1 MEEEIESGTDPSIV
15 ATLSKSIG
23 FQRIDIV
30 FDHPQQVYYSGRQV
44 SGNVHLDV
52 EEPVQALGIRLKYK
66 GEAQVYFT
74 DRSAGIR
81 RKFSAFESYL
91 HVETYLVGDG
101 KEKSMI
107 TNGVYPFSLTLP
119 ENLPCSFEG
128 RYGRVRYS
136 IRALLDVTT
145 IYRFSTN
152 IIPFTVASI
161 LDLNRDPLAP
171 VSRNLTM
178 NDICCSTDLIP
189 KKQMRYR
196 INACP
201 LRFPPS
207 LYLLKQYE
215 QSFQL
220 PINVQHTKVYMG
232 QTEPLSMSMSLPVHG
247 YVPGQTIPMRI
258 AMTNPTTIV
267 VKKIRIVFKKVVSYH
282 STEKSRK
289 HKEIVVEVEQPVNK
303 NSDTYDVTFDVPAV
317 PPTGMIYCNIIDV
330 YYTLK
335 VEACID
341 VSEWYYRMFQKN
353 LKLRTN
359 VVVGTV
365 PLQNYETPQKTFD
378 ATEALPCA
386 RSVEE
391 YDDDVENLKKE
402 EIRKPSLSLP
412 LYEKSQIYRSSK
424 PDRDDPTGDEGDS
437 DGEVKP
443 YSPMY
448 RVYKF
453 KSSLKE
459 G

>member
-171 VSRNLTM
+171 
-178 NDICCSTDLIP
+178 
-189 KKQMRYR
+189 
-196 INACP
+196 
-201 LRFPPS
+201 
-207 LYLLKQYE
+207 
-215 QSFQL
+215 L

-402 EIRKPSLSLP
+402 EIRKPSLSSVP

>member
-1 MEEEIESGTDPSIV
+1 MDEEEAEIDPSAA

-30 FDHPQQVYYSGRQV
+30 LDHPQKVYYSGRQI
-44 SGNVHLDV
+44 SGNVHLDLEQPTSGV
-52 EEPVQALGIRLKYK
+52 GIRLKCK

-81 RKFSAFESYL
+81 RKFSAFENYL

-101 KEKSMI
+101 KEKCMI
-107 TNGVYPFSLTLP
+107 TGGVYPFSLTLS

-152 IIPFTVASI
+152 IIPFTVAPI
-161 LDLNRDPLAP
+161 LDLNRDPLA
-171 VSRNLTM
+171 T
-178 NDICCSTDLIP
+178 
-189 KKQMRYR
+189 
-196 INACP
+196 
-201 LRFPPS
+201 
-207 LYLLKQYE
+207 
-215 QSFQL
+215 L
-220 PINVQHTKVYMG
+220 PINIKQSKMYIG
-232 QTEPLSMSMSLPVHG
+232 QTEALSMSMALPVHG
-247 YVPGQTIPMRI
+247 YVPGQTIPIQIVMI
-258 AMTNPTTIV
+258 NPSTV
-267 VKKIRIVFKKVVSYH
+267 MVKKLRIVFKKVVSYH

-303 NSDTYDVTFDVPAV
+303 DTNTYDVAFDVPAV
-317 PPTGMIYCNIIDV
+317 PPTGMIHCNIIDV
-330 YYTLK
+330 LYTLK
-335 VEACID
+335 VEACVD

-359 VVVGTV
+359 IVVGTV
-365 PLQNYETPQKTFD
+365 PLQNYETPQKTVDVTEAFSFHPPCTT
-378 ATEALPCA
+378 ATEEYANDTPPLKNSERVETA
-386 RSVEE
+386 R
-391 YDDDVENLKKE
+391 
-402 EIRKPSLSLP
+402 PSLSLP

-424 PDRDDPTGDEGDS
+424 PDMDDPTGDDGDS

-453 KSSLKE
+453 KSSHKK
-459 G
+459 GR

>member
-1 MEEEIESGTDPSIV
+1 MEETDQTEADQSIV

-23 FQRIDIV
+23 FRRIDIA
-30 FDHPQQVYYSGRQV
+30 FDHTQQVYYSGQKI

-52 EEPVQALGIRLKYK
+52 DEPVSALGIRLKCK

-81 RKFSAFESYL
+81 RKFSAFENYL

-107 TNGVYPFSLTLP
+107 TGGVYPFSLTLP

-152 IIPFTVASI
+152 IIPFTVAPI

-171 VSRNLTM
+171 
-178 NDICCSTDLIP
+178 
-189 KKQMRYR
+189 
-196 INACP
+196 
-201 LRFPPS
+201 
-207 LYLLKQYE
+207 
-215 QSFQL
+215 L
-220 PINVQHTKVYMG
+220 PINVQQSKVYMG
-232 QTEPLSMSMSLPVHG
+232 QTEPLSVSMSLPVHG
-247 YVPGQTIPMRI
+247 YVPGQTIPIKIDMN
-258 AMTNPTTIV
+258 NPSTV
-267 VKKIRIVFKKVVSYH
+267 ALKKIRIVLKKVVTYH

-317 PPTGMIYCNIIDV
+317 PPTGMIHCNIIDV
-330 YYTLK
+330 LYTLK
-335 VEACID
+335 VEACVD

-353 LKLRTN
+353 LKLRTSI
-359 VVVGTV
+359 VIGTI
-365 PLQNYETPQKTFD
+365 PLQNYETPQKT
-378 ATEALPCA
+378 
-386 RSVEE
+386 
-391 YDDDVENLKKE
+391 DDVTEGLPFQALCTVAADEHANDMSSSKNVDRE
-402 EIRKPSLSLP
+402 ETAKPSLSLP

-437 DGEVKP
+437 DGEVTP

-453 KSSLKE
+453 NSSQKRNN
-459 G
+459 

>member
-171 VSRNLTM
+171 
-178 NDICCSTDLIP
+178 
-189 KKQMRYR
+189 
-196 INACP
+196 
-201 LRFPPS
+201 
-207 LYLLKQYE
+207 
-215 QSFQL
+215 L

>member
-1 MEEEIESGTDPSIV
+1 MEEEIESGTVSPII

-30 FDHPQQVYYSGRQV
+30 FDHPQQVYYSGHQV

-145 IYRFSTN
+145 SYRFSTN

-171 VSRNLTM
+171 
-178 NDICCSTDLIP
+178 
-189 KKQMRYR
+189 
-196 INACP
+196 
-201 LRFPPS
+201 
-207 LYLLKQYE
+207 
-215 QSFQL
+215 L
-220 PINVQHTKVYMG
+220 PINVQHTKAYMG
-232 QTEPLSMSMSLPVHG
+232 QIEPLSMSMSLPVHG

-258 AMTNPTTIV
+258 ALTNPTTIV

-289 HKEIVVEVEQPVNK
+289 HKEIIVEVEQPVNK

-365 PLQNYETPQKTFD
+365 PLQNYESLQKTID

-391 YDDDVENLKKE
+391 YDDVVENLKKE

-443 YSPMY
+443 YLPMY

-453 KSSLKE
+453 KSSRKE

>member
-1 MEEEIESGTDPSIV
+1 MEEEMESETDRSI
-15 ATLSKSIG
+15 AETLLKSIG

-30 FDHPQQVYYSGRQV
+30 FDHPQQVYYSGHQV
-44 SGNVHLDV
+44 SGNVHLDAD
-52 EEPVQALGIRLKYK
+52 EPVGALGIRLKYK

-81 RKFSAFESYL
+81 RKFSASESYL

-101 KEKSMI
+101 KKKSMI
-107 TNGVYPFSLTLP
+107 ASGVYPFSLTLP

-136 IRALLDVTT
+136 IRAFLDLTT
-145 IYRFSTN
+145 ATKIYRFPAN
-152 IIPFTVASI
+152 IIPFTVAPI

-171 VSRNLTM
+171 
-178 NDICCSTDLIP
+178 
-189 KKQMRYR
+189 
-196 INACP
+196 
-201 LRFPPS
+201 
-207 LYLLKQYE
+207 
-215 QSFQL
+215 L

-232 QTEPLSMSMSLPVHG
+232 QTEPLTMSMSLPIHG
-247 YVPGQTIPMRI
+247 YVPGQAIPIRI
-258 AMTNPTTIV
+258 VMTNPTTVV

-330 YYTLK
+330 FYTLK
-335 VEACID
+335 VEAC
-341 VSEWYYRMFQKN
+341 VEMSEWFYRMFQKN

-359 VVVGTV
+359 IVVGTV
-365 PLQNYETPQKTFD
+365 PLQNYETPQKTYD
-378 ATEALPCA
+378 MTEALSFHPPCT

-391 YDDDVENLKKE
+391 FTNDTSTFKNFE
-402 EIRKPSLSLP
+402 EEETSKPNLSLP

-424 PDRDDPTGDEGDS
+424 PDKDDPTGDEGDS

-453 KSSLKE
+453 QNIAQE

>member
-1 MEEEIESGTDPSIV
+1 MEEETETDPSIV

-30 FDHPQQVYYSGRQV
+30 LDHPQKVYYSGHEI
-44 SGNVHLDV
+44 SGNVHLELD
-52 EEPVQALGIRLKYK
+52 EPASALGIRLKCK

-81 RKFSAFESYL
+81 RKFSAFENYL

-101 KEKSMI
+101 KEKFMI
-107 TNGVYPFSLTLP
+107 TGGVYPFSLTLP
-119 ENLPCSFEG
+119 EKLPCSFEG

-152 IIPFTVASI
+152 IIPFTVAPI

-171 VSRNLTM
+171 
-178 NDICCSTDLIP
+178 
-189 KKQMRYR
+189 
-196 INACP
+196 
-201 LRFPPS
+201 
-207 LYLLKQYE
+207 
-215 QSFQL
+215 L
-220 PINVQHTKVYMG
+220 PINIQQSKVYIG
-232 QTEPLSMSMSLPVHG
+232 QTEHINMSMSLPVHG
-247 YVPGQTIPMRI
+247 YVPGQTIPI
-258 AMTNPTTIV
+258 KIIMTNPTTVV
-267 VKKIRIVFKKVVSYH
+267 VKKIRVVFKKVVSYH

-303 NSDTYDVTFDVPAV
+303 DTNTYDVTFDVPAV
-317 PPTGMIYCNIIDV
+317 PPTRMIHCNIIDV
-330 YYTLK
+330 LYTLK
-335 VEACID
+335 VEACVD

-359 VVVGTV
+359 IVVGTV
-365 PLQNYETPQKTFD
+365 PLQNYETPQKTVDVTEAFSFHPPCTT
-378 ATEALPCA
+378 ATEKYTNDTSLLKNSE
-386 RSVEE
+386 REE
-391 YDDDVENLKKE
+391 TA
-402 EIRKPSLSLP
+402 KPSLSSLP

-453 KSSLKE
+453 KSSRKKDR
-459 G
+459 

>member
-1 MEEEIESGTDPSIV
+1 MEEAKETEADQSIV
-15 ATLSKSIG
+15 ATLSKSMG

-30 FDHPQQVYYSGRQV
+30 FDHPQQVYYSGQHI
-44 SGNVHLDV
+44 SGNVHLDLD
-52 EEPVQALGIRLKYK
+52 EPVNALGIRLKCK

-81 RKFSAFESYL
+81 RKFSAFENYL

-107 TNGVYPFSLTLP
+107 TGGVYPFSLTLP

-152 IIPFTVASI
+152 IIPFTVAPI

-171 VSRNLTM
+171 
-178 NDICCSTDLIP
+178 
-189 KKQMRYR
+189 
-196 INACP
+196 
-201 LRFPPS
+201 
-207 LYLLKQYE
+207 
-215 QSFQL
+215 L
-220 PINVQHTKVYMG
+220 PISIQQSKVYMG
-232 QTEPLSMSMSLPVHG
+232 QTEALSISMILPVHG
-247 YVPGQTIPMRI
+247 YVPGQTIPIRI
-258 AMTNPTTIV
+258 NMDNQSTVAL
-267 VKKIRIVFKKVVSYH
+267 KKIRIVLKKVVTYH

-289 HKEIVVEVEQPVNK
+289 HKEIVVEVEQPVSR

-317 PPTGMIYCNIIDV
+317 PPTGMIHCNIVDV
-330 YYTLK
+330 LYTLK
-335 VEACID
+335 VEACVD

-353 LKLRTN
+353 LKLRTSI
-359 VVVGTV
+359 VIGTI
-365 PLQNYETPQKTFD
+365 PIQTYETPQKTANVTEDSQFQPLRTM
-378 ATEALPCA
+378 ATD
-386 RSVEE
+386 E
-391 YDDDVENLKKE
+391 YGNDTSSLKNADRE
-402 EIRKPSLSLP
+402 RTAKPSLSLP

-437 DGEVKP
+437 DGEVTP

-453 KSSLKE
+453 KSSQRRNN
-459 G
+459 

>member
-1 MEEEIESGTDPSIV
+1 MEETDQTEADQSIV

-23 FQRIDIV
+23 FRRIDIA
-30 FDHPQQVYYSGRQV
+30 FDHTQQVYYSGQKI

-52 EEPVQALGIRLKYK
+52 DEPVSALGIRLKCK

-81 RKFSAFESYL
+81 RKFSAFENYL

-107 TNGVYPFSLTLP
+107 TGGVYPFSLTLP

-152 IIPFTVASI
+152 IIPFTVAPI

-171 VSRNLTM
+171 
-178 NDICCSTDLIP
+178 
-189 KKQMRYR
+189 
-196 INACP
+196 
-201 LRFPPS
+201 
-207 LYLLKQYE
+207 
-215 QSFQL
+215 L
-220 PINVQHTKVYMG
+220 PINVQQSKVYMG
-232 QTEPLSMSMSLPVHG
+232 QTEPLSVSMSLPVHG
-247 YVPGQTIPMRI
+247 YVPGQTIPIKIDMN
-258 AMTNPTTIV
+258 NPSTV
-267 VKKIRIVFKKVVSYH
+267 ALKKIRIVLKKVTVSIVVVTYH

-317 PPTGMIYCNIIDV
+317 PPTGMIHCNIIDV
-330 YYTLK
+330 LYTLK
-335 VEACID
+335 VEACVD

-353 LKLRTN
+353 LKLRTSI
-359 VVVGTV
+359 VIGTI
-365 PLQNYETPQKTFD
+365 PLQNYETPQKT
-378 ATEALPCA
+378 
-386 RSVEE
+386 
-391 YDDDVENLKKE
+391 DDVTEGLPFQALCTVAADEHANDMSSSKNVDRE
-402 EIRKPSLSLP
+402 ETAKPSLSLP

-437 DGEVKP
+437 DGEVTP

-453 KSSLKE
+453 NSSQKRNN
-459 G
+459 

>member
-171 VSRNLTM
+171 V
-178 NDICCSTDLIP
+178 
-189 KKQMRYR
+189 
-196 INACP
+196 
-201 LRFPPS
+201 
-207 LYLLKQYE
+207 
-215 QSFQL
+215 
-220 PINVQHTKVYMG
+220 
-232 QTEPLSMSMSLPVHG
+232 
-247 YVPGQTIPMRI
+247 
-258 AMTNPTTIV
+258 
-267 VKKIRIVFKKVVSYH
+267 VSYH

-402 EIRKPSLSLP
+402 EIRKPSLSSVP

>member
-1 MEEEIESGTDPSIV
+1 MEEKETETDQSIA
-15 ATLSKSIG
+15 ATLAESIG

-30 FDHPQQVYYSGRQV
+30 LDHPQKVYYSGHQI
-44 SGNVHLDV
+44 SGSVHLNLN
-52 EEPVQALGIRLKYK
+52 EPANALGIRLKCK

-81 RKFSAFESYL
+81 RKFSAFENYL

-107 TNGVYPFSLTLP
+107 TDGVYPFSLTLP

-152 IIPFTVASI
+152 IIPFTVAPI

-171 VSRNLTM
+171 
-178 NDICCSTDLIP
+178 
-189 KKQMRYR
+189 
-196 INACP
+196 
-201 LRFPPS
+201 
-207 LYLLKQYE
+207 
-215 QSFQL
+215 L
-220 PINVQHTKVYMG
+220 PINVQQSKVYMG
-232 QTEPLSMSMSLPVHG
+232 QTETLSVTMSLPVHG
-247 YVPGQTIPMRI
+247 YVPGQTIPIKIVMN
-258 AMTNPTTIV
+258 NPTTIV
-267 VKKIRIVFKKVVSYH
+267 IKKIRVVFKKVVSYH
-282 STEKSRK
+282 STEKTRK

-303 NSDTYDVTFDVPAV
+303 ESDTYDVPFDVPAV
-317 PPTGMIYCNIIDV
+317 PPTGMIHCNIIDV
-330 YYTLK
+330 LYTLK

-341 VSEWYYRMFQKN
+341 VNEWYYRMFQKN

-359 VVVGTV
+359 IVVGTV
-365 PLQNYETPQKTFD
+365 PLQNYETPQKTVDVTESFSFHPPCTT
-378 ATEALPCA
+378 ATEEYADDALSLKNSTREETAKPC
-386 RSVEE
+386 
-391 YDDDVENLKKE
+391 
-402 EIRKPSLSLP
+402 LSLP

-424 PDRDDPTGDEGDS
+424 PDKDDPTGDEGDS

-448 RVYKF
+448 RVYTF
-453 KSSLKE
+453 KSSPMKTH
-459 G
+459 

>member
-1 MEEEIESGTDPSIV
+1 MEEKETKTDQSIV
-15 ATLSKSIG
+15 AALAESIG

-30 FDHPQQVYYSGRQV
+30 LDHPQKVYYSGHQI
-44 SGNVHLDV
+44 SGNVHLNLN
-52 EEPVQALGIRLKYK
+52 EPANALGIRLKCK

-81 RKFSAFESYL
+81 RKFSAFENYL

-107 TNGVYPFSLTLP
+107 TDGVYPFSLTLP

-152 IIPFTVASI
+152 IIPFTVAPI

-171 VSRNLTM
+171 
-178 NDICCSTDLIP
+178 
-189 KKQMRYR
+189 
-196 INACP
+196 
-201 LRFPPS
+201 
-207 LYLLKQYE
+207 
-215 QSFQL
+215 L
-220 PINVQHTKVYMG
+220 PINVQQSKVYMG
-232 QTEPLSMSMSLPVHG
+232 QTEPLSVTMSLPVHG
-247 YVPGQTIPMRI
+247 YVPGQTIPI
-258 AMTNPTTIV
+258 QIVVNNPTTIV
-267 VKKIRIVFKKVVSYH
+267 IKKIRVVFKKVVSYH

-303 NSDTYDVTFDVPAV
+303 ESETYDVPFDVPAV
-317 PPTGMIYCNIIDV
+317 PPTGMIHCNIIDV
-330 YYTLK
+330 LYTLK

-341 VSEWYYRMFQKN
+341 VNEWYYRMFQKN

-359 VVVGTV
+359 IVVGTV
-365 PLQNYETPQKTFD
+365 PLQNYETPQKTVDVTEAFSFHPPCTT
-378 ATEALPCA
+378 ATEEYANDALSLKNSTREETAKPC
-386 RSVEE
+386 
-391 YDDDVENLKKE
+391 
-402 EIRKPSLSLP
+402 LSLP

-448 RVYKF
+448 RVYTF
-453 KSSLKE
+453 KSFPKKTH
-459 G
+459 